1 MMSKFG
7 FLRGSKAQTKRRS
20 LCEYPAEQRD
30 TFADEAS
37 QDCLDSRVCCVYDD
51 GLVRKVTR
59 RMRRCE
65 ALAWRHAHG
74 RLRTEPLSSAASLS
88 RCLVLLVPCPS
99 AALFHFQTPSQ
110 MHTYITLAVGMP
122 SLTFRSRIL
131 SYQHHGPTPLRT

>member
-20 LCEYPAEQRD
+20 LCEYPEKQGD

-37 QDCLDSRVCCVYDD
+37 QDFLDSRACYVDD
-51 GLVRKVTR
+51 GLEEKVTR

-74 RLRTEPLSSAASLS
+74 RLPTEPLSSAASLS

-110 MHTYITLAVGMP
+110 MHTFITLAAGMP
-122 SLTFRSRIL
+122 SFTLRSRVP
-131 SYQHHGPTPLRT
+131 SYQHHGPTPLNT